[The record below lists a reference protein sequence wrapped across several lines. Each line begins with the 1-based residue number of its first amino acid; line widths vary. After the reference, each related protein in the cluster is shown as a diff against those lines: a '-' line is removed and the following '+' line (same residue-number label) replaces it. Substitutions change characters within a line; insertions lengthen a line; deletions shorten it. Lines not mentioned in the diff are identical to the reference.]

1 MNTSSPITSDD
12 LQAFVDNELTADRRR
27 LIEAY
32 LSDTPEAAA
41 TVADW
46 TRQKDMIAALYGGV
60 AEAAVPDRLDT
71 QSLLRRRRERLL
83 GWRRVAAAFAM
94 LAIGVA
100 GGWEA
105 ARYRAGSAAAPDPL
119 VASAMDAHQLYAG
132 DTARPVEIRAEDGP
146 ALKAWLSHRLNRT
159 INLPNLQAFDL
170 RLIGGRLLPNEA
182 GAAAQLMYED
192 EMGRRVT
199 IYVAP
204 AASESDI
211 PFAHIRDKQLE
222 AVFWSDD
229 AIHCA
234 VVGNLPLDRLQ
245 GIAKAAYRQL
255 V

>member
-1 MNTSSPITSDD
+1 MTTSSPVTSDD
-12 LQAFVDNELTADRRR
+12 LQAFVDDELPADRRR
-27 LIEAY
+27 VVEAY
-32 LSDTPEAAA
+32 LDETPDAAA

-60 AEAAVPDRLDT
+60 AEAAVPDRLDPHR
-71 QSLLRRRRERLL
+71 LLQRRGERLL
-83 GWRRVAAAFAM
+83 GWGRVAAAFAM
-94 LAIGVA
+94 LAIGAA
-100 GGWEA
+100 GGWGA
-105 ARYRAGSAAAPDPL
+105 ARYRAGTPDPL
-119 VASAMDAHQLYAG
+119 VTAAMDAHQLYAA

-146 ALKAWLSHRLNRT
+146 ALRAWLSHRLNRT

-192 EMGRRVT
+192 EAGRRVT

-204 AASESDI
+204 SATESDI
-211 PFAHIRDKQLE
+211 PFAHTRDKQLE

-229 AIHCA
+229 AIQCA
-234 VVGNLPLDRLQ
+234 VVGNLPLEKLQ

>member
-1 MNTSSPITSDD
+1 MTTSSSVTSDD
-12 LQAFVDNELTADRRR
+12 LQAFVDDELTAERRR
-27 LIEAY
+27 VVELY
-32 LSDTPEAAA
+32 LNETPDAAA

-60 AEAAVPDRLDT
+60 ADAAIPDRLDPHH
-71 QSLLRRRRERLL
+71 LLQRRSDRLL
-83 GWRRVAAAFAM
+83 GWGRVAAAFAM
-94 LAIGVA
+94 LAIGAA

-105 ARYRAGSAAAPDPL
+105 ARYRARTPDPL
-119 VASAMDAHQLYAG
+119 VVAAMEAHALYAG
-132 DTARPVEIRAEDGP
+132 DMTRPVEVRADDGP
-146 ALKAWLSHRLNRT
+146 ALRAWLSHRLNRT

-204 AASESDI
+204 SATESDI
-211 PFAHIRDKQLE
+211 PFAHLRDKQFE

-234 VVGNLPLDRLQ
+234 VVGNLPLEKLQ
-245 GIAKAAYRQL
+245 GIAKAAYHQL